1 MRRRLWI
8 GGTLALIALVTSCW
22 LGAGALNARAAMR
35 VAAASGAW
43 SKAQEVPGS
52 SALNTG
58 GGAAVDSL
66 SCASAGNCSAG
77 GNYDSDPG
85 FQAFV
90 VNEVKGAWKKA
101 QEVPGSSAL
110 NTHNDA
116 SINSVSCASA
126 GNCSAGG
133 AYSDSSDHQ
142 QAFVVNEVK
151 GTWKKAQ
158 EVPGSG
164 ALNTAGTAYVNSISC
179 KSAGNCSAGGY
190 YTEDSNL
197 GQAFVVNEVKGTW
210 KKAQEV
216 PGSGA
221 LNTKGNAYVNSIS
234 CTSKGNCSAVG
245 DYTTTSG
252 DQVFVVNEVKGTWKK
267 AEKVPGTGSLNTD
280 GNASINSISCT
291 SKGNC
296 SAGGY
301 YEGAFGVQ
309 AFVVNEA
316 KGTWKKAEKVPGAG
330 ALNTHRDAS
339 IDSVFCVSAGNC
351 SAGGDYEDAS
361 GEQMFV
367 VNEIKGTWKKA
378 QEVPGS
384 SSLNTKGEANVDS
397 VSCTSA
403 GNCSAGGDYSDS
415 SDHQQAFVVNEVK
428 GTWKKAEEFP
438 GTGALNTGGGASVAS
453 VSCTSTGSCS
463 AGGGYDNAISG
474 RQAFVANYR
483 PAQRKR

>member
-1 MRRRLWI
+1 MTAGNLTSNGAMRRRLWI

-190 YTEDSNL
+190 Y
-197 GQAFVVNEVKGTW
+197 
-210 KKAQEV
+210 
-216 PGSGA
+216 
-221 LNTKGNAYVNSIS
+221 
-234 CTSKGNCSAVG
+234 
-245 DYTTTSG
+245 
-252 DQVFVVNEVKGTWKK
+252 
-267 AEKVPGTGSLNTD
+267 
-280 GNASINSISCT
+280 
-291 SKGNC
+291 
-296 SAGGY
+296 
-301 YEGAFGVQ
+301 
-309 AFVVNEA
+309 
-316 KGTWKKAEKVPGAG
+316 
-330 ALNTHRDAS
+330 
-339 IDSVFCVSAGNC
+339 
-351 SAGGDYEDAS
+351 EDAS

-397 VSCTSA
+397 VSCTS
-403 GNCSAGGDYSDS
+403 
-415 SDHQQAFVVNEVK
+415 
-428 GTWKKAEEFP
+428 
-438 GTGALNTGGGASVAS
+438 
-453 VSCTSTGSCS
+453 TGSCS